1 MTDMEEPKADVAL
14 LAPVPEEH
22 LLSGLEQCR
31 AEGFVAF
38 GTDAGMVL
46 SELKQLVDRE
56 HPADILFY
64 ASRMSNS
71 GFPKATFRG
80 RFVDYEGA
88 VGGKAKPS
96 WAKYRPVSTGK
107 DTNWSS
113 FYLMREIHLL
123 EIPIPIASLKKRG
136 NKGKFKSTFI
146 PLGPIIIDTP
156 F

>member
-1 MTDMEEPKADVAL
+1 MMDMEEPKADVAL

-22 LLSGLEQCR
+22 LLSGLGRCR

-38 GTDAGMVL
+38 GTDAGMVF
-46 SELKQLVDRE
+46 SELKLLVDQE

-64 ASRMSNS
+64 ASRTSNS
-71 GFPKATFRG
+71 GLVTFRG
-80 RFVDYEGA
+80 RFIDYDGA
-88 VGGKAKPS
+88 VSGKAKPG
-96 WAKYRPVSTGK
+96 WAKYRPASTDK

-113 FYLMREIHLL
+113 FYLVREMHLL
-123 EIPIPIASLKKRG
+123 EKPLPIASLRKRG

>member
-1 MTDMEEPKADVAL
+1 MGEPKADVAL

-38 GTDAGMVL
+38 GTDAGMVF
-46 SELKQLVDRE
+46 SELKQLVDQG

-64 ASRMSNS
+64 ASRISNS
-71 GFPKATFRG
+71 RLATFRG
-80 RFVDYEGA
+80 RFVDYDGA
-88 VGGKAKPS
+88 VGGKSKPS
-96 WAKYRPVSTGK
+96 WAKYRPASTSN
-107 DTNWSS
+107 DTSWSS
-113 FYLMREIHLL
+113 FYLVREIHLL
-123 EIPIPIASLKKRG
+123 EIPLPIASLKKRG
-136 NKGKFKSTFI
+136 NKGKFKSTFV